1 MREIEKIE
9 GIYIMD
15 NRPIGLLDSGVG
27 GLTVVKK
34 IIQEMPGESTVFIG
48 DNAHIPYGDKTKE
61 EIVELTRNSVN
72 FLLSKNVKLI
82 IFACN
87 TATAVAMDI
96 IQKEITVPIIGVIQ
110 SGSSAAIRAT
120 QTNRVAVVATQ
131 MTVAL
136 HAYQTEINAR
146 DPKVQVTELA
156 APQLVPLIEKNAG
169 RSNYLSALQQTLK
182 PLENST
188 FDTLILGCTHY
199 PIIRDEFVQCLPTGV
214 QVVDPAD
221 QVAESTFELMKQ
233 KGLLGASNQAAQ
245 HEYYTTGEVELVE
258 KLGKIVLNDAN
269 FTAHHL

>member
-34 IIQEMPGESTVFIG
+34 IIQKMPGESTVFIG

-96 IQKEITVPIIGVIQ
+96 IQKEIAVPIIGVIQ
-110 SGSSAAIRAT
+110 SGSNAAIQAT
-120 QTNRVAVVATQ
+120 KTNQVAVVATQ
-131 MTVAL
+131 MTIAL

-146 DPKVQVTELA
+146 DPRVHVTELA
-156 APQLVPLIEKNAG
+156 APQLVPLIEKNDG
-169 RSNYLSALQQTLK
+169 RSNYLSVLRQILK

-199 PIIRDEFVQCLPTGV
+199 PIIREEFIQCLPTGV

-221 QVAESTFELMKQ
+221 QVAENTYEFMSQ
-233 KGLLGASNQAAQ
+233 KGLLSSPKEIAQ
-245 HEYYTTGEVELVE
+245 HEYYTTGEVDLVA
-258 KLGKIVLNDAN
+258 KLGKIVLNDTN
-269 FTAHHL
+269 FTVYHL